1 MSRAQI
7 GHRRRSG
14 LAVVTVALV
23 FLVGCGGDGDSG
35 GEQSSDS
42 TKPAP
47 TSSTIL
53 GGDAPLAAG
62 PSTTTAPPAGG
73 PGPTKAGSA
82 SAASPSPT
90 TTRPA
95 GGRAAAPTPANVTT
109 TPGRY
114 RYASTGTFSA
124 GVSGEQRRSGES
136 ILTVDPPAGADQ
148 HSLRQGDN
156 RSTEQ
161 ILRFQPDGIYVVMLK
176 VTDQGLTKEFRPAQP
191 VLAFPYAAPVGRT
204 WSWRM
209 TSTDGKTTVETSFRI
224 ERTEAVAVGPES
236 VAAVV
241 VQADLVTSGDLTS
254 RGTQTLWVAESRRLV
269 VREQSATNGMFGAF
283 SFRSTAEERLLQ
295 LSPS

>member
-7 GHRRRSG
+7 GYRRRSW
-14 LAVVTVALV
+14 LAVVTVLLV
-23 FLVGCGGDGDSG
+23 LLAGCGGDGDSD
-35 GEQSSDS
+35 GERSSDP
-42 TKPAP
+42 TKPAT
-47 TSSTIL
+47 TSSTIP
-53 GGDAPLAAG
+53 GGDAPLAAA

-73 PGPTKAGSA
+73 PGSTKAGST
-82 SAASPSPT
+82 SATPPSTT

-95 GGRAAAPTPANVTT
+95 GAKAAAPTPANAAT

-124 GVSGEQRRSGES
+124 GGSAEQRRSGES
-136 ILTVDPPAGADQ
+136 ILTVDLPAGADQ

-156 RSTEQ
+156 RSSEQ
-161 ILRFQPDGIYVVMLK
+161 ILRFQPDGIYLVMLK

-191 VLAFPYAAPVGRT
+191 VLTFPYAAPVGRT

-241 VQADLVTSGDLTS
+241 VQADVVTSGDLTS

-269 VREQSATNGMFGAF
+269 VREQSATNGTFGAF
-283 SFRSTAEERLLQ
+283 SFRSTGEERLLQ
-295 LSPS
+295 LTPS